1 MRKNAKNCFFLN
13 DFFTYYIQKYLIFAP
28 EFRKVWFTYGES
40 IRFGMIWF
48 TIISLGLVVLGL

>member
-13 DFFTYYIQKYLIFAP
+13 DFFTYYIQKYLIYAP
-28 EFRKVWFTYGES
+28 EFRKVWVTYGDS

-48 TIISLGLVVLGL
+48 TIIRLGLVV